1 MAPFNSTSKLLTIP
15 AEIHFNIMSFTD
27 TFQCKVSLSRTC
39 GPLYDTL
46 INEIYK
52 RASKSKSLARAHIYE
67 ACRDGNILTLE
78 RSFQAEAH
86 CIDRR
91 IQERFNRP
99 LCTAIQFYQV
109 DVVQWLL
116 AHGADPNFTAVQSV
130 MMPGI
135 PEWRIPE
142 KWSKLEFVMPCHY
155 YWRWARR
162 AIIKLLRDAGAEEN
176 SLHLPLDREH
186 LDWIQS
192 GAQCCRLHPV
202 IYTMLGFLGLRSGAE
217 QFRDYITSSESPFEP
232 PPPPSSTNMP
242 VLQYK

>member
-1 MAPFNSTSKLLTIP
+1 MPP
-15 AEIHFNIMSFTD
+15 EILFNIMSFTN
-27 TFQCKVSLSRTC
+27 TFQCQVSLARTC

-46 INEIYK
+46 INEVYK
-52 RASKSKSLARAHIYE
+52 QASKSKSLAHAHIYE

-78 RSFQAEAH
+78 RSFQAEAR
-86 CIDRR
+86 CIDHR

-99 LCTAIQFYQV
+99 LYTAIQFYQV

-116 AHGADPNFTAVQSV
+116 ERGADPNFVSDHDVSMPTLFDSPLQTAVQSV

-142 KWSKLEFVMPCHY
+142 KWSKLEFVMPCRY
-155 YWRWARR
+155 YWRWAGR
-162 AIIKLLRDAGAEEN
+162 AIIKLLRDAGAEEK
-176 SLHLPLDREH
+176 SFHLPLDREH

-202 IYTMLGFLGLRSGAE
+202 C
-217 QFRDYITSSESPFEP
+217 
-232 PPPPSSTNMP
+232 
-242 VLQYK
+242 